1 MRIKTL
7 LSKLYEQPLWPILAL
22 ALLIRL
28 IFLAVDYPLWWDS
41 HVYIGMGKFLFSEG
55 KNGMWE
61 PFRPLI
67 HPFLL
72 GIAWKSGFNVIWIG
86 KILDLIFSLV
96 SIVVL
101 YKIAEKVYSK
111 RTAVLSSIIFALSPV
126 FIMFTGLILT
136 EPLAILLG
144 LIGIYILVKEQP
156 GPSAKKYFWGGLFL
170 GLSFLTKFPQ
180 GILLAAAAVALLL
193 TKIKI
198 DTNKPDTKIFDSLL
212 DKLRLSSFLL
222 FGFII
227 PVLPYLALNY
237 NLYQDIFL
245 PFTSGSWIITTA
257 TWAYNSEWWYYLY
270 WFFVKNPLYL
280 LFFPALYLFYK
291 KKEWQDRQKSII
303 ALAVILILAYF
314 WYLPRKEVRY
324 VVLAL
329 PFLSL
334 MIGNFIN
341 YLYELNLEKKIL
353 KPAAFW
359 IIFGIL
365 IILPIPFNLHFERP
379 PTFEKEITQV
389 METENINDNSLIL
402 ASDPSFVSFLNNP
415 IITLDGIEFAP
426 MVYSRQ
432 KGKYSLLFV
441 NDCDLTCPPQNNYCY
456 NRKKELLETMNN
468 ENNIE
473 FSSSFKEC
481 TYIIFTPKP

>member
-1 MRIKTL
+1 MHIKPI
-7 LSKLYEQPLWPILAL
+7 LSRLYEQPLWPVLAL

-41 HVYIGMGKFLFSEG
+41 HVYVGMGKFLFSEG

-72 GIAWKSGFNVIWIG
+72 GVAWKSGFNVIWIG
-86 KILDLIFSLV
+86 KILDLIFSLA

-111 RTAVLSSIIFALSPV
+111 RTAILSTIIFALSPI

-144 LIGIYILVKEQP
+144 LVGIYILVKKQ
-156 GPSAKKYFWGGLFL
+156 SAKNYFLGGLFL

-180 GILLAAAAVALLL
+180 GILLVAAAIALLS
-193 TKIKI
+193 TKV
-198 DTNKPDTKIFDSLL
+198 KPDTKILDSLL
-212 DKLRLSSFLL
+212 NKLSSSSFLL
-222 FGFII
+222 FGFLI
-227 PVLPYLALNY
+227 PILPYLALNY
-237 NLYQDIFL
+237 SLYQDFFL

-280 LFFPALYLFYK
+280 LFFPALYLFCK
-291 KKEWQDRQKSII
+291 KKEWQEQQKSII
-303 ALAVILILAYF
+303 AGAAILILAYF

-334 MIGNFIN
+334 MIGSFIN
-341 YLYELNLEKKIL
+341 YLYKLNWEKKIL

-359 IIFGIL
+359 IVFGIL
-365 IILPIPFNLHFERP
+365 ILLPIPFNLHFERP
-379 PTFEKEITQV
+379 PTFETEITQV
-389 METENINDNSLIL
+389 MENNKISSNAIIL

-415 IITLDGIEFAP
+415 IITLDGMEFAST
-426 MVYSRQ
+426 VYSGQ
-432 KGKYSLLFV
+432 KEKYSLLFV
-441 NDCDLTCPPQNNYCY
+441 NDCDLVCPPQDNYCY
-456 NRKKELLETMNN
+456 SRKRELLDTINN

-481 TYIIFTPKP
+481 TYIIFTPKYEKLR